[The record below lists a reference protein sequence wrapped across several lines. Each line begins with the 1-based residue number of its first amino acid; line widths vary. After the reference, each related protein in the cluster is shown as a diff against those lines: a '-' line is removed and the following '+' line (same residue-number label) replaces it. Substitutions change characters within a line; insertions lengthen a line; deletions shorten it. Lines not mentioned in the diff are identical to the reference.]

1 MLYDLK
7 LSAMPP
13 KQDGSTR
20 VRSFQRDKYDLKNLK
35 FFGDFLS
42 AVGLNT
48 TTAGEKIGLSQ
59 VAVYYWLKKDDAK
72 LSSIEKLINACG
84 YRLSM
89 EFVDPDA
96 EIIMEINRTK
106 RLSFLAEALAVND
119 KEMVARELGVG
130 LTGIY
135 YWLSHDDVFV
145 SYIYR
150 IAEILGKKVRVSIR
164 PL

>member
-1 MLYDLK
+1 
-7 LSAMPP
+7 MPP
-13 KQDGSTR
+13 KQDGTAR

-35 FFGDFLS
+35 FLGDFMT

-48 TTAGEKIGLSQ
+48 TTAGEKIGISQ
-59 VAVYYWLKKDDAK
+59 VSIYYWLKKDDAK
-72 LSSIEKLINACG
+72 LASVEKLMNACG
-84 YRLSM
+84 YRLGI
-89 EFVDPDA
+89 EFVDPDN

-119 KEMVARELGVG
+119 KEAVAKELGIG

-135 YWLSHDDVFV
+135 YWLSHDDMYI

-150 IAEILGKKVRVSIR
+150 IAEILGKKVKVTIR

>member
-1 MLYDLK
+1 
-7 LSAMPP
+7 MPP
-13 KQDGSTR
+13 KKDGSPR

-35 FFGDFLS
+35 FLGDFMT

-48 TTAGEKIGLSQ
+48 TTAGEKIGISQ
-59 VAVYYWLKKDDAK
+59 VSIYYWLKKDDAK
-72 LSSIEKLINACG
+72 LSAIEKLINACG
-84 YRLSM
+84 YKLSM
-89 EFVDPDA
+89 ELVDPDQ

-106 RLSFLAEALAVND
+106 RLSFLAEALSDQD
-119 KEMVARELGVG
+119 KLKVSHELGIG

-150 IAEILGKKVRVSIR
+150 IADIIGKKVKVTIR